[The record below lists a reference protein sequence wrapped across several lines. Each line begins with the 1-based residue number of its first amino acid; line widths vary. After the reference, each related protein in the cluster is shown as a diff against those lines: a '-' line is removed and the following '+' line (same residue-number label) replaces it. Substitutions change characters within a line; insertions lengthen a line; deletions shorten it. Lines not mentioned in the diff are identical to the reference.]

1 MDSLSRSE
9 SGTTIG
15 GCSSTCSRE
24 TVLSFAFFAFFL
36 FDFFLFDFFVDNS
49 FWLDAS
55 DEFACKFALRSD
67 MAIKGRLLDLGAEAE
82 GSSDG

>member
-24 TVLSFAFFAFFL
+24 TVLSFAFFA
-36 FDFFLFDFFVDNS
+36 FFLFDFFVDNS

-67 MAIKGRLLDLGAEAE
+67 MAIKGRLLDLGAETE

>member
-36 FDFFLFDFFVDNS
+36 FDFFVDNN